1 MDAVSTAFGLSGAA
15 GLNAWIPLFATGL
28 LDRTCAIDVAKPYDK
43 LGSTGVLIALAVLM
57 LLDLVGDKLPVIDSV
72 LHAVGS
78 VVHPVSGAILFA
90 GQAGLKDV
98 PDVVSLGAGALIAGA
113 LHATRATARPMVT
126 GSTAGIGN
134 PVVSLVEDL
143 GSVGLVVAAVVIP
156 ILALLLVVAA
166 LVGVV
171 LVFRSARRTMRR
183 RALADPP
190 DPGRSRWGSR

>member
-1 MDAVSTAFGLSGAA
+1 MDAISTAFGLSGAA

-28 LDRTCAIDVAKPYDK
+28 LGRTGAIDVASPYDK
-43 LGSTGVLIALAVLM
+43 LGSTGALIALAVLM
-57 LLDLVGDKLPVIDSV
+57 VLDLIGDKVPVIDSA

-90 GQAGLKDV
+90 GEAGLKDV
-98 PDVVSLGAGALIAGA
+98 PDIVSLGSGALIAGT

-126 GSTAGIGN
+126 GSTAGVGN
-134 PVVSLVEDL
+134 PLVSLVEDI
-143 GSVGLVVAAVVIP
+143 GSVGLVVLAVVIP

-171 LVFRSARRTMRR
+171 FVFRSARRTMRR
-183 RALADPP
+183 RAPEDRP
-190 DPGRSRWGSR
+190 DRGRSRSGSR

>member
-28 LDRTCAIDVAKPYDK
+28 LERTGAIDVAEPYDK
-43 LGSTGVLIALAVLM
+43 LGATGVLIALAVLM
-57 LLDLVGDKLPVIDSV
+57 LLDIVGDKVPVIDSV

-90 GQAGLKDV
+90 AEAGLKDV
-98 PDVVSLGAGALIAGA
+98 PDVVSLAAGALIAGS
-113 LHATRATARPMVT
+113 LHATRATARPVVT
-126 GSTAGIGN
+126 GSTAGVGN

-143 GSVGLVVAAVVIP
+143 GSVGLVVLAVVIP
-156 ILALLLVVAA
+156 ILALLVVVAA

-171 LVFRSARRTMRR
+171 FAFRAARRRLRR
-183 RALADPP
+183 ERAPTNE
-190 DPGRSRWGSR
+190 